1 MPERRSDEEIR
12 KWHRWFAVECN
23 NAAWTLAERADRV
36 EAEDA
41 EMLSL
46 AHASL
51 HHWRQVGTEENA
63 ALGEMLVGQAHALL
77 GHGAPAM
84 RYAVRAFDW
93 VTANGRPAWEVAF
106 AHAVL
111 ANAARAAGESA
122 LYAERHR
129 SAAELG
135 AGLGPEDKAIFDA
148 TFRLIPP
155 P

>member
-1 MPERRSDEEIR
+1 
-12 KWHRWFAVECN
+12 
-23 NAAWTLAERADRV
+23 
-36 EAEDA
+36 
-41 EMLSL
+41 MLSV

-63 ALGEMLVGQAHALL
+63 ALGEMLVAQVYALL

-84 RYAVRAFDW
+84 RYAVRMFDW
-93 VTANGRPAWEVAF
+93 VTANRRPAWEVAF

-111 ANAARAAGESA
+111 ANAARAAGKRA
-122 LYAERHR
+122 LYAERYR

-135 AGLGPEDKAIFDA
+135 AGLKPEDKAIFGA